1 MTINR
6 FSELATIAVRALSS
20 AILLHHHANVA
31 THKSFGREFYVMGRR
46 AYTMIMT
53 EFKYSGRS
61 DRFVPLTRFT
71 RPRPRADLLDE
82 ASRHERSDVDATVYP
97 FSGNLR
103 TQVRANITGR
113 KPKRA

>member
-6 FSELATIAVRALSS
+6 FSQLTAIAVRALY
-20 AILLHHHANVA
+20 HRANVA
-31 THKSFGREFYVMGRR
+31 THKSFGPEFYVISRR
-46 AYTMIMT
+46 AHTMIMT
-53 EFKYSGRS
+53 EFKYWGRS
-61 DRFVPLTRFT
+61 DRFA
-71 RPRPRADLLDE
+71 PRTTVYTTKAQSDPLDE
-82 ASRHERSDVDATVYP
+82 TSRHERSDVDATAYP